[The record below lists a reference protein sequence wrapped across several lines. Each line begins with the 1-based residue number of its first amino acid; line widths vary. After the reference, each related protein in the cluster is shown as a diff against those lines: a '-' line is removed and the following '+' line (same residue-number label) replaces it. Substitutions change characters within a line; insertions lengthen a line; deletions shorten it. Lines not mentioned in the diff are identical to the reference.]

1 MDIKSS
7 MASLSNSKAMT
18 EIALLPLLFAYL
30 VTRMSTSEK
39 VSLNKALHFIY
50 WFSRKLDLW
59 FIRMSVVQCV
69 GTRIIYYDQQW
80 SRRSY
85 TGMACT
91 VTGCLLENIV
101 KVFCQKL
108 PKMLCFTLVGLSFL
122 KTFYHHLSSPASSLK
137 F

>member
-7 MASLSNSKAMT
+7 IPSVSNSKAKT
-18 EIALLPLLFAYL
+18 ERALPPLLFAYL
-30 VTRMSTSEK
+30 VTRMSASEK
-39 VSLNKALHFIY
+39 VSLNKALHSIY
-50 WFSRKLDLW
+50 QFSRKLDLW

-80 SRRSY
+80 SSRSY
-85 TGMACT
+85 RGMACT

-108 PKMLCFTLVGLSFL
+108 PKILCFTLGLSFL
-122 KTFYHHLSSPASSLK
+122 KTFYRPPPPTPASS
-137 F
+137 